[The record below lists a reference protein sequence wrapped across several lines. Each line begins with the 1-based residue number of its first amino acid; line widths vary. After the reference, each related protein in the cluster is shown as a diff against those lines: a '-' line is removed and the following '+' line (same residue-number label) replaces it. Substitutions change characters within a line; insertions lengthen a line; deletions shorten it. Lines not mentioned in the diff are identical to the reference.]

1 MALIRSGGGGNR
13 LLVRRRRLEN
23 ADEDEED
30 GGGSFLSDV
39 SRFDSQ
45 RRGNICT
52 GAVWKASTTTA
63 AGYTTAS
70 SSATSSAAVRVAAPA
85 FILVTYVL
93 GAIGEGAAGM
103 KKICGRSGG
112 V

>member
-23 ADEDEED
+23 AEIEDD
-30 GGGSFLSDV
+30 GVGSFLSDV

-45 RRGNICT
+45 RRGKICT
-52 GAVWKASTTTA
+52 GAVWKASATNA
-63 AGYTTAS
+63 AGCTTAS
-70 SSATSSAAVRVAAPA
+70 SSATSSGAAVRVAAA
-85 FILVTYVL
+85 TFIFGYVV
-93 GAIGEGAAGM
+93 GEGGLGE
-103 KKICGRSGG
+103 KICGRSGG

>member
-23 ADEDEED
+23 VED
-30 GGGSFLSDV
+30 GGLSFLSDV

-52 GAVWKASTTTA
+52 GAVWKASTLTTA
-63 AGYTTAS
+63 GCTTVS
-70 SSATSSAAVRVAAPA
+70 SSATSSAAVRVAAAA
-85 FILVTYVL
+85 FILVMY
-93 GAIGEGAAGM
+93 GEGRRPAS
-103 KKICGRSGG
+103 R
-112 V
+112 